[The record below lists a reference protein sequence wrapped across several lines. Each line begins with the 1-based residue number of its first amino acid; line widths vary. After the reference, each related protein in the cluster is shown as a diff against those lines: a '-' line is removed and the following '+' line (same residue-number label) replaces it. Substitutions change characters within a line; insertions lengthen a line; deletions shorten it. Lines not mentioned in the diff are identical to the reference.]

1 MILIKKIIKDKKYAD
16 LSIGHKKDIE
26 KKLEKK
32 KNVIAVGNDWEFSIG
47 LYGGLV
53 IGFRHYVQK
62 NCTDYVLYLPLIDFC
77 LTIYHD

>member
-32 KNVIAVGNDWEFSIG
+32 EKCDCKTF
-47 LYGGLV
+47 
-53 IGFRHYVQK
+53 QK
-62 NCTDYVLYLPLIDFC
+62 NFYLKLEVQN
-77 LTIYHD
+77 